1 MMIVKKQNKE
11 LIQQKTL
18 LIELIQQINKNI
30 GKQLQTHQWI
40 TKLTEDQLQ
49 ADKTYYTYGEN
60 FENSRL
66 KKHKSNIT
74 VRKRKLYLLTSEERL
89 KDLPSIYTE
98 IPTDRAK
105 KIEAAKEFFSN
116 LIKQVPPESY
126 KKFKIDYDE
135 KNNIN
140 IMKQM
145 KTTNQYNEINNRIQ
159 NLFRNLQKDPKSI
172 FYSVSNLSRTLI
184 FTMNQKI
191 KTFIKRTII

>member
-1 MMIVKKQNKE
+1 MKNDYRQETKRKINIVKNFINRTDSTNKQN
-11 LIQQKTL
+11 
-18 LIELIQQINKNI
+18 IE
-30 GKQLQTHQWI
+30 KQLQTHQWI
-40 TKLTEDQLQ
+40 SKLIEDQLQ
-49 ADKTYYTYGEN
+49 ADKTYYAFGEN

-116 LIKQVPPESY
+116 IIKQVPPESY
-126 KKFKIDYDE
+126 EKFKIDYDE

-140 IMKQM
+140 I
-145 KTTNQYNEINNRIQ
+145 TETDEDY
-159 NLFRNLQKDPKSI
+159 KSI
-172 FYSVSNLSRTLI
+172 
-184 FTMNQKI
+184 
-191 KTFIKRTII
+191 

>member
-1 MMIVKKQNKE
+1 MKNDYRQETKRKINIVKNFINRTDSTNKQN
-11 LIQQKTL
+11 
-18 LIELIQQINKNI
+18 IE
-30 GKQLQTHQWI
+30 KQLQTHQWI
-40 TKLTEDQLQ
+40 SKLIEDQLQ
-49 ADKTYYTYGEN
+49 ADKTYYAFGEN

-116 LIKQVPPESY
+116 IIKQVPPESY
-126 KKFKIDYDE
+126 KKIKIDYDE

-140 IMKQM
+140 I
-145 KTTNQYNEINNRIQ
+145 TETDE
-159 NLFRNLQKDPKSI
+159 DDKSI
-172 FYSVSNLSRTLI
+172 
-184 FTMNQKI
+184 
-191 KTFIKRTII
+191 